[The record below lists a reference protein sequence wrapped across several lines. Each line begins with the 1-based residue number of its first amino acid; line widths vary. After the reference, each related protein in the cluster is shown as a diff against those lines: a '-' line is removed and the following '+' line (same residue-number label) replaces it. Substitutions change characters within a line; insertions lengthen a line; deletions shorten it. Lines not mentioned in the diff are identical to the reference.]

1 VAIYLIALL
10 VIIALLIV
18 IIIPIVYVDNQ
29 EYGKYVVTS
38 DRCVANG
45 AYCADGGTR
54 TIIQDCIPNPI
65 TNQPCL
71 HNGKLTFDSIIT
83 TQPCNVQCYSAR
95 WTKIDTMCEGSNL
108 VDVYECQS
116 HDPSGVNDC
125 GEMATIPYTDGFIKQ
140 YVIRGLGATKT
151 KLNFTDSNIC
161 GSIIP
166 QGNWVS
172 VGPKGTIEQTVTD
185 RYHLSKSCEADYH
198 LQEGVYRVKP
208 ACSIDGN
215 INLDGSGC
223 DLTTKP
229 AEQFQPC
236 RKYIVPNKIN
246 NIIDKLYGSY
256 LTIRMNGKYLGILE
270 NDVSQPELVFQDNPT
285 PFFLAPRQIL
295 SDKANYQFTA
305 IIACL
310 PSLGRNGW
318 IINNVQ
324 MDNILHWVPASDG
337 PDLPGMT
344 SDQAT
349 IFNILIVRDKFLTIK
364 GTNIINAEI
373 TLYPIDT
380 IGSFYS

>member
-1 VAIYLIALL
+1 
-10 VIIALLIV
+10 
-18 IIIPIVYVDNQ
+18 
-29 EYGKYVVTS
+29 
-38 DRCVANG
+38 
-45 AYCADGGTR
+45 
-54 TIIQDCIPNPI
+54 
-65 TNQPCL
+65 
-71 HNGKLTFDSIIT
+71 
-83 TQPCNVQCYSAR
+83 
-95 WTKIDTMCEGSNL
+95 
-108 VDVYECQS
+108 
-116 HDPSGVNDC
+116 
-125 GEMATIPYTDGFIKQ
+125 
-140 YVIRGLGATKT
+140 
-151 KLNFTDSNIC
+151 
-161 GSIIP
+161 
-166 QGNWVS
+166 
-172 VGPKGTIEQTVTD
+172 
-185 RYHLSKSCEADYH
+185 
-198 LQEGVYRVKP
+198 
-208 ACSIDGN
+208 
-215 INLDGSGC
+215 
-223 DLTTKP
+223 
-229 AEQFQPC
+229 
-236 RKYIVPNKIN
+236 VPNKIN